1 MSDQRLQL
9 RKFFSAVVVL
19 ASLFLAACSSND
31 AEEELGPAPLV
42 EFEPSKV
49 FDKVWS
55 TSVGD
60 GQGGIYNRLHPAIA
74 QNVVYMASADG
85 DVVALTADEGDEIW
99 EVGLELPISGGVA
112 VNEGMVLLGTSTGQ
126 VIALDR
132 QSGETLWQTEV
143 EGEVLAAPK
152 SDGELVFV
160 QTFDGQLLG
169 LDAKSGE
176 RVWSFRTTLPVLTL
190 RGTSE
195 PLLARNM
202 VIAGFAN
209 GKVMA
214 FDTDTG
220 AVRWDVRVA
229 TAKGNSEIERL
240 VDIDGR
246 LLLVDNIVYAVSYQ
260 GAIAAIDINS
270 GRKLWTRDASSYV
283 GMDTG
288 FGNIYVSGQLGN
300 VTAFVKNG
308 QGVRWEQ
315 TVLERRKLTAP
326 AVLGSYVLVGD
337 FEGYLHAL
345 SQVDGNMSARTR
357 VDSDGIQAPMLVSND
372 ILYVYGNSGTL
383 VAYQLKD
390 KRSGFF
396 SN

>member
-1 MSDQRLQL
+1 MIDR
-9 RKFFSAVVVL
+9 RRAKFFSACLLL
-19 ASLFLAACSSND
+19 ATVFLAACSSND
-31 AEEELGPAPLV
+31 VEEELGPAPLV
-42 EFEPSKV
+42 DFEASKV
-49 FDKVWS
+49 FEKIWRV
-55 TSVGD
+55 SVGN
-60 GQGGIYNRLHPAIA
+60 GQGGIYNRLHPALSE
-74 QNVVYMASADG
+74 NVIYVASASG
-85 DVVALTADEGDEIW
+85 NVAALTADEGDEIW
-99 EVGLELPISGGVA
+99 EVELDLPISGGVA

-126 VIALDR
+126 VLALD
-132 QSGETLWQTEV
+132 QQTGQTLWQAEV

-169 LDAKSGE
+169 LDAKTGE

-195 PLLARNM
+195 PVLVRNM

-209 GKVMA
+209 GKLMA

-220 AVRWDVRVA
+220 AVRWEARVA
-229 TAKGNSEIERL
+229 SAKGHSEIERL
-240 VDIDGR
+240 VDIDGG
-246 LLLVDNIVYAVSYQ
+246 LLLIDNIVYAVSYQ
-260 GAIAAIDINS
+260 GAIAAVDISS
-270 GRKLWTRDASSYV
+270 GRKLWLRDASSYV
-283 GMDTG
+283 GMDSG

-345 SQVDGNMSARTR
+345 SQVDGTMGARTR
-357 VDSDGIQAPMLVSND
+357 VDADGIQTSMLVNND
-372 ILYVYGNSGTL
+372 IIYVYGNSGTL
-383 VAYQLKD
+383 VAYQLND

-396 SN
+396 SR